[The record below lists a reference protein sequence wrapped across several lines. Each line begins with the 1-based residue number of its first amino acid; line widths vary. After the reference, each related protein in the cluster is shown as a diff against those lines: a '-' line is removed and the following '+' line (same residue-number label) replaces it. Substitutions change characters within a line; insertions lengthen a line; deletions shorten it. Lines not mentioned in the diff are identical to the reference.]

1 MRALNRKLLRDLI
14 RLRGQVLAIALV
26 LAAGVAGFIGLASV
40 LDSLQL
46 TQARFYADYRFADV
60 FASLRRAPLE
70 LADRIRAIPG
80 VAEVDARVNGA
91 ARLSLPDFPEPISA
105 QLLSLPAQEDT
116 GLNRLYLRVGRLPLA
131 DRADEVV
138 VGEAFAEAHR
148 LRPGARLTA
157 VLNGREQALTVVG
170 IGLSPEFVY
179 QIGPGEIVPD
189 FRTFAVLWMQQKPLA
204 AAFDLEDAFNDVVL
218 RLAAGGREQ
227 DVIDRLDQLL
237 APYGGRGAYGRE
249 LQLSHRYL
257 SQEMASLEV
266 TITTV
271 PLIFLAVAAF
281 LLNIVVSR
289 LIRNQRE
296 QIAILKAFGYGNAAV
311 GRHYLALVLMVVLL
325 GGVLGIALGLWL
337 GQALSQLYSA
347 FFRFP
352 FLDYHLRLATVAI
365 SLAVTA
371 GAVVAGTLGAVWRAV
386 RLPPAE
392 AMRPEPPA
400 SYRASLLERL
410 GFKRLLDQPDR
421 MIVRHLERQ
430 PVKSLLSI
438 LGIAFAVA
446 IMMVGRFSQDA
457 INYIMDIQFKLAARE
472 DFTVSLV
479 EPTSRPAIHSLAGL
493 SGVWYAE
500 PFRSAPVELRN
511 GYRSFRTSLQGYVAE
526 PQLHRL
532 LDTSLQPLRLPTEGV
547 LLTDYL
553 GKLLAVQPG
562 DWLEVEVLEGARRRV
577 RVPVAGLVHEYIGV
591 AAYMELDAL
600 NRLLGEGDAINGA
613 FLAIDL
619 AAYTSLQRALGDMP
633 QVAAVGQREQVM
645 RNFDATM
652 GEVTGRMNIVV
663 MLLAG
668 IIAFG
673 IVYNSARIAL
683 AERAWE
689 LASLRVLGY
698 SKAEVAYILVGE
710 LALLTLVAIVP
721 GFFIGNG
728 LSRLILLRF
737 ESDLYRLP
745 VMVVPATYA
754 MAAGTVLLAALL
766 SAALVVRQLNR
777 LDMVSALKARE

>member
-1 MRALNRKLLRDLI
+1 
-14 RLRGQVLAIALV
+14 V
-26 LAAGVAGFIGLASV
+26 
-40 LDSLQL
+40 
-46 TQARFYADYRFADV
+46 
-60 FASLRRAPLE
+60 
-70 LADRIRAIPG
+70 
-80 VAEVDARVNGA
+80 
-91 ARLSLPDFPEPISA
+91 
-105 QLLSLPAQEDT
+105 
-116 GLNRLYLRVGRLPLA
+116 
-131 DRADEVV
+131 
-138 VGEAFAEAHR
+138 
-148 LRPGARLTA
+148 
-157 VLNGREQALTVVG
+157 
-170 IGLSPEFVY
+170 
-179 QIGPGEIVPD
+179 
-189 FRTFAVLWMQQKPLA
+189 
-204 AAFDLEDAFNDVVL
+204 
-218 RLAAGGREQ
+218 
-227 DVIDRLDQLL
+227 
-237 APYGGRGAYGRE
+237 
-249 LQLSHRYL
+249 
-257 SQEMASLEV
+257 
-266 TITTV
+266 
-271 PLIFLAVAAF
+271 
-281 LLNIVVSR
+281 
-289 LIRNQRE
+289 
-296 QIAILKAFGYGNAAV
+296 
-311 GRHYLALVLMVVLL
+311 
-325 GGVLGIALGLWL
+325 
-337 GQALSQLYSA
+337 
-347 FFRFP
+347 
-352 FLDYHLRLATVAI
+352 
-365 SLAVTA
+365 
-371 GAVVAGTLGAVWRAV
+371 
-386 RLPPAE
+386 
-392 AMRPEPPA
+392 
-400 SYRASLLERL
+400 
-410 GFKRLLDQPDR
+410 
-421 MIVRHLERQ
+421 
-430 PVKSLLSI
+430 
-438 LGIAFAVA
+438 
-446 IMMVGRFSQDA
+446 
-457 INYIMDIQFKLAARE
+457 
-472 DFTVSLV
+472 
-479 EPTSRPAIHSLAGL
+479 
-493 SGVWYAE
+493 
-500 PFRSAPVELRN
+500 
-511 GYRSFRTSLQGYVAE
+511 E

-577 RVPVAGLVHEYIGV
+577 QVPVAGLVHEYIGV

-613 FLAIDL
+613 FLAIDQ

-633 QVAAVGQREQVM
+633 QVAAVAQREQVM